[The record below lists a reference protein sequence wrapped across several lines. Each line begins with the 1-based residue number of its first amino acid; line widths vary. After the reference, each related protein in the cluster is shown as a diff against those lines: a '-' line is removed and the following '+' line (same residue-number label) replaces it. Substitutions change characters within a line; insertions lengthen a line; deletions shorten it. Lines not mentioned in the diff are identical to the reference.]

1 MIINASTVILTLL
14 IVIGIGFGGLRLIRQ
29 FALQIAVENFE
40 ANQAMDEKDERDRKK
55 KIALADA
62 AASDAFQ
69 KVEPLIKKNGSRPPS
84 PVEQEVAVE
93 NV

>member
-1 MIINASTVILTLL
+1 MIINTSTVL
-14 IVIGIGFGGLRLIRQ
+14 ITVLIIVGIGFGGLHLIRQ

-40 ANQAMDEKDERDRKK
+40 ANQAMDEKDEQERKK
-55 KIALADA
+55 KIILADA

-84 PVEQEVAVE
+84 PVGQEEGPESV
-93 NV
+93 